1 MRGGAVCR
9 RRMGIGIFGVAG
21 FDFEAM
27 SHAPNLRLFDFGQSV
42 DPADDDLV
50 PVIADS
56 NIQTLGRLT
65 NLARLQLHGKFSND
79 GLNGALATLPEL
91 QHLWVATSNISN
103 ISNVEGCRR
112 MRWLWLS
119 DNPHLEDIRPI
130 QSLTDLRVL
139 HLDNTSVVDLAPL
152 ADLRCALSLPLVVV
166 PLRTIV
172 LE

>member
-1 MRGGAVCR
+1 
-9 RRMGIGIFGVAG
+9 
-21 FDFEAM
+21 M

-42 DPADDDLV
+42 DPIDDDLV
-50 PVIADS
+50 PFIADS

-103 ISNVEGCRR
+103 ISNVEGCRH
-112 MRWLWLS
+112 MRWLWLA

-130 QSLTDLRVL
+130 QSLLDLRVL
-139 HLDNTSVVDLAPL
+139 QLDNTSVVDLAPL
-152 ADLRCALSLPLVVV
+152 SDLRFAVSLPL
-166 PLRTIV
+166 
-172 LE
+172 